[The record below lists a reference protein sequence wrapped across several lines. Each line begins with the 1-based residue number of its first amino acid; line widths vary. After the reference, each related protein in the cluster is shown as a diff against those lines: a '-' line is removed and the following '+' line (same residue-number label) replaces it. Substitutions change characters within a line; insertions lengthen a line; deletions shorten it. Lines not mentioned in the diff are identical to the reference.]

1 MATQIQQIKKVH
13 YPLAEAIEKAMQQNL
28 NRDKRLGL
36 IGEPYS
42 NEEIEIYRE
51 EATTLLKDSGENY
64 LPEYPD
70 TEHICVEKKA

>member
-1 MATQIQQIKKVH
+1 MASQIQQIKKVH

-36 IGEPYS
+36 VSEPFS
-42 NEEIEIYRE
+42 NKELDIYRE
-51 EATTLLKDSGENY
+51 EATTVLKNDGENY

-70 TEHICVEKKA
+70 TEHICVQQA